1 VTLPPSVSPRVVVL
15 IDDDESVRRA
25 LGRRLRAAGH
35 VVEAF
40 ASPLEFL
47 ERRAQFDVGAIVTDL
62 RMPGMSG
69 LELQA
74 VLAAQQCDIPIVFIS
89 GHGDVATGV
98 AAMRAGAVHFLSKP
112 FTDVALLATLDE
124 ALAVAVE
131 RAAAHRT
138 HDAIGRAFASLT
150 PREKDVFWL
159 VTDGLMNKVV
169 ADRLGIA
176 EKTIKIHRA
185 RVMAKMGV
193 RRLAD
198 LVRIAQTL
206 DASDPAAR
214 PRFTPP

>member
-1 VTLPPSVSPRVVVL
+1 MTPPPSLPVPVVVL

-47 ERRAQFDVGAIVTDL
+47 ERRAQLDVGAIVTDL

-74 VLAAQQCDIPIVFIS
+74 VLAAEQCDVPIVFIS

-98 AAMRAGAVHFLSKP
+98 AAMRAGAVHFLTKP
-112 FTDVALLATLDE
+112 FTDGALLATLDE
-124 ALAVAVE
+124 ALAVAAE
-131 RAAAHRT
+131 RVATHRA
-138 HDAIGRAFASLT
+138 HDAIGRAYASLT

-159 VTDGLMNKVV
+159 VADGLMNKVI

-206 DASDPAAR
+206 GASDPAAR
-214 PRFTPP
+214 PRSTPP